1 MYKQASRA
9 GLRFTTNR
17 GVLTVEQVWSLSLTD
32 LSAAIKAAKKLL
44 KVSDSDDELSFLGE
58 TTPVDQE
65 NQLKFDILKDI
76 YLTKKK
82 ESEEKQIA
90 AEIKAHNKRIDELIA
105 RKQEEALESKSID
118 ELEKMRK

>member
-1 MYKQASRA
+1 MYKQASRT

-17 GVLTVEQVWSLSLTD
+17 GVLTVEQVWSLSLAD
-32 LSAAIKAAKKLL
+32 LAAVIKAAKKLL

-82 ESEEKQIA
+82 ESEEKQTA

-105 RKQEEALESKSID
+105 RKQEEALEGKSID